1 MYNSPIEIIT
11 TEITRQINKQTE
23 EAVYQALQSIGVNVN
38 KDELIKAL
46 QYDRDQYDKGYADGV
61 RAVIAKI
68 REKNLETF
76 MLQGWVY
83 ADVFLDSIAEE
94 MGCDAE

>member
-1 MYNSPIEIIT
+1 MYNSPIELAIN
-11 TEITRQINKQTE
+11 EFVQRINKQTDE
-23 EAVYQALQSIGVNVN
+23 EIYQAVQRIDVNVN

-46 QYDRDQYDKGYADGV
+46 NYDRQQYEKGYADGV

>member
-1 MYNSPIEIIT
+1 MYKSPIEVIT
-11 TEITRQINKQTE
+11 NNMMTEIKKSQDNQ
-23 EAVYQALQSIGVNVN
+23 VYQAVLSVGVNVD
-38 KDELIKAL
+38 KAELLQAL
-46 QYDRDQYDKGYADGV
+46 QYDRRQYQKGYADGV
-61 RAVIAKI
+61 KAVIAKI

>member
-1 MYNSPIEIIT
+1 MYNSPIELAIN
-11 TEITRQINKQTE
+11 EFVQRINKQTDE
-23 EAVYQALQSIGVNVN
+23 EIYQAVQRIDVNVN

-46 QYDRDQYDKGYADGV
+46 NYDRQQYEKGYADGV

-83 ADVFLDSIAEE
+83 TDVFLDSIAEE
-94 MGCDAE
+94 MGCNAE

>member
-1 MYNSPIEIIT
+1 MYNSPIELAIN
-11 TEITRQINKQTE
+11 EFVQRINKQTDE
-23 EAVYQALQSIGVNVN
+23 EIYQAVQRIDVNVN

-46 QYDRDQYDKGYADGV
+46 NYDRQQYEKGYADGV

-76 MLQGWVY
+76 MLKGWVY

>member
-1 MYNSPIEIIT
+1 MYNSPIELISNAIT
-11 TEITRQINKQTE
+11 QELNKQTD
-23 EAVYQALQSIGVNVN
+23 EAVYRAVQRIGVNVN

-46 QYDRDQYDKGYADGV
+46 SYDRQQYQKGYADGV
-61 RAVIAKI
+61 KAVIAKI

-83 ADVFLDSIAEE
+83 TDVFLDRVAEE